1 MMNRGHRAEK
11 RECSRIEGEFPVTV
25 LEAQVTAENTNLP
38 PSGNSYLAN
47 AIAKKA
53 IGANVSQ
60 GGLAF
65 MSSKPYRAG
74 TILAF
79 EVVLPEPPQDFL
91 PMIRRFVQRQIR
103 GFRALCQVVWTG
115 AISIGQYQMG
125 VRFIDTNERRSNA
138 LAELLT
144 EYQWQSRF
152 ARALEEPDDPLTRFD
167 DWGDF
172 DEA

>member
-1 MMNRGHRAEK
+1 MINWGRHTEK
-11 RECSRIEGEFPVTV
+11 RGGLRVNGEFPVTV
-25 LEAQVTAENTNLP
+25 LEAQIKAENKNLP
-38 PSGNSYLAN
+38 PITSAYLASG
-47 AIAKKA
+47 IAKKA
-53 IGANVSQ
+53 VGANISQ
-60 GGLAF
+60 GGLSF
-65 MSSKPYRAG
+65 TSSKPYRAG

-91 PMIRRFVQRQIR
+91 PMIRRFVHRQLR

-125 VRFIDTNERRSNA
+125 VRFIDTNDRRSNA

-144 EYQWQSRF
+144 EYEWQSRF
-152 ARALEEPDDPLTRFD
+152 ARALEEPEDPLSSLD

-172 DEA
+172 EV

>member
-1 MMNRGHRAEK
+1 MMNQGHRAEK
-11 RECSRIEGEFPVTV
+11 RVSSRVEGEFPVTV
-25 LEAQVTAENTNLP
+25 LEAQVTADNANLP
-38 PSGNSYLAN
+38 PPTNSYVAN

-53 IGANVSQ
+53 TGANISQ

-65 MSSKPYRAG
+65 VSSKPYRAG

-79 EVVLPEPPQDFL
+79 EVVLPEPPPDFL

-103 GFRALCQVVWTG
+103 GFRSLCQVVWTG

-144 EYQWQSRF
+144 ECQWQNRF
-152 ARALEEPDDPLTRFD
+152 ARALEEPDDPLSSFD

-172 DEA
+172 EV